1 MQLTR
6 RNLLR
11 VVFDVNAVRPQKDT
25 LVCVFLRGGADG
37 LSMVVPFEDKAYYK
51 LRPSLGI
58 ARPDQTS
65 GSKGINLDGKF
76 ALNPKLAPLKELW
89 DEKCLAIVHAAGSE
103 DQTRSHFEA
112 QDLMERATSLET
124 GVSGGWLARHFQ
136 AQPAEDRTP
145 LMAVGLGP
153 SLPETLRGAP
163 VAMALE
169 SFDEFH
175 LGRNSGSQAA
185 LAAALDRL
193 YGQADADLAKS
204 GRQSLSVLDTL
215 DRMRQQPYLPAA
227 GASYPDSD
235 FGRSL
240 TSVAR
245 LIKAGVG
252 LEAACVDLNG
262 WDSHFGQA
270 LLIDRLQEDLAKGL
284 AAFRKDIGPFLG
296 RTTVVVMTEFGRR
309 AYENTAYGTD
319 HGRAGCMFVM
329 GGAVKGGRVIADWPG
344 LEEGQLE
351 EPGDLKVTTDYRD
364 VLGEILAKRSGQGKL
379 DKVFPGHEVKF
390 RGLFA

>member
-1 MQLTR
+1 MILTR

-11 VVFDVNAVRPQKDT
+11 VVFDVNAVRTPKDT

-37 LSMVVPFEDKAYYK
+37 LNLVVPFEEKAYYK

-65 GSKGINLDGKF
+65 GDKGINLDGKF
-76 ALNPKLAPLKELW
+76 ALNPKLAPMKELW
-89 DEKCLAIVHAAGSE
+89 DEKCLAIIHAAGSE

-112 QDLMERATSLET
+112 QDLMERASSLET

-136 AQPAEDRTP
+136 CQPAEDRTP
-145 LMAVGLGP
+145 LMAVGMGP

-175 LGRNSGSQAA
+175 LGRNAGSQAA

-193 YGQADADLAKS
+193 YGHADPDLARS

-215 DRMRQQPYLPAA
+215 DKMRLQPYVPAG
-227 GASYPDSD
+227 GAKYPE
-235 FGRSL
+235 GEYGQNL
-240 TSVAR
+240 LAVAR

-252 LEAACVDLNG
+252 LEAATVDLNG

-270 LLIDRLQEDLAKGL
+270 VLIDGLQEQLAQGL
-284 AAFRKDIGPFLG
+284 AAFRKDLG
-296 RTTVVVMTEFGRR
+296 AHLAHTTVVVMTEFGRR
-309 AYENTAYGTD
+309 AYENTAFGTD
-319 HGRAGCMFVM
+319 HGRASCMFVM

-364 VLGEILAKRSGQGKL
+364 VLAEILAKRSGQSKL

-390 RGLFA
+390 RGVFA